1 MQHSRNIPPTY
12 LPGPNTCHWPEQLE
26 VHHLFV
32 RAWYKHANLPHIWHF
47 WDIFVA
53 YLQTESKTN
62 KEEKKKEWPQPQT
75 HEIHCHTYLFI
86 FATLPSKPT
95 TTYHRLKIECFWP
108 T

>member
-12 LPGPNTCHWPEQLE
+12 LLGPNTCHWPEQLE

-53 YLQTESKTN
+53 YLQTESKSKTN
-62 KEEKKKEWPQPQT
+62 KEEEKKKNGHNHKPMRSTATRIYFFLPPSPQNQPP
-75 HEIHCHTYLFI
+75 L
-86 FATLPSKPT
+86 T
-95 TTYHRLKIECFWP
+95 TV
-108 T
+108 